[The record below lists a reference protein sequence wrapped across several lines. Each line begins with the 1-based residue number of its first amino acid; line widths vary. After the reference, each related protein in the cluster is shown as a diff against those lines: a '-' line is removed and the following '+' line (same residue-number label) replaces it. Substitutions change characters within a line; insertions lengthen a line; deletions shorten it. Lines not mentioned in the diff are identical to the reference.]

1 MNKMNKIFQEDIDL
15 IINDDIDWK
24 YFQNKK
30 IFITGAGGFL
40 GGYIVGALIKAN
52 QKYNLK
58 INLVCS
64 LRKIKKDSWLFK
76 DSLVLNNIHLVEN
89 DLNSSELI
97 IDENDIDIIIHAASQ
112 ASPKFYSIDPIGTML
127 PNILGTKNLLDLA
140 CRQKSF
146 KKFLFISTS
155 EIYGNFK
162 ESLKINESSMGTV
175 DPYNE
180 RSCYSESKR
189 AGETLC
195 LSYSKQKKIITQ
207 VIRPFHTYGL
217 GLKHDDGRVFADFAF
232 NIANNKDIIMN
243 SSGESVRA
251 FCHAIDAIRGIFFIL
266 TKGED
271 NRAYNLANEDA
282 VLSVKELSDML
293 VNLFPEKKLK
303 VTQEIPD
310 SSYIETKVKLN
321 IPDTKNLQALGW
333 KPKVSPDIGFKRFII
348 GLENDLKSTN

>member
-175 DPYNE
+175 DPYN
-180 RSCYSESKR
+180 
-189 AGETLC
+189 A
-195 LSYSKQKKIITQ
+195 
-207 VIRPFHTYGL
+207 
-217 GLKHDDGRVFADFAF
+217 
-232 NIANNKDIIMN
+232 
-243 SSGESVRA
+243 
-251 FCHAIDAIRGIFFIL
+251 
-266 TKGED
+266 
-271 NRAYNLANEDA
+271 A
-282 VLSVKELSDML
+282 VL
-293 VNLFPEKKLK
+293 
-303 VTQEIPD
+303 
-310 SSYIETKVKLN
+310 
-321 IPDTKNLQALGW
+321 
-333 KPKVSPDIGFKRFII
+333 
-348 GLENDLKSTN
+348 